1 MLGHIW
7 CSCQLWKFLSIAY
20 WHCQY
25 LGHVMFLLFCF
36 IYSGPGPPHG
46 LLEGSSHLGL
56 LGYHPGD
63 VDHTEGVETV
73 QRANA
78 PREGALHVV
87 TQRPI
92 RTLLLWYLA
101 KRTCFVGRRTDNSF
115 CDFQE
120 QQECLYI
127 WNRVQKMPLCSE
139 VIGDCKSTVISLL
152 YICYLKRDSWIDG
165 DEFKEKA
172 VHIYGSTLWTS
183 NTFDKSLWIMIEGG
197 VTPQNFCILLK
208 CVIFWY
214 KICRTSFSCLIFL
227 MTLNKFHLGHTLNYA
242 IFYLDK

>member
-1 MLGHIW
+1 M
-7 CSCQLWKFLSIAY
+7 
-20 WHCQY
+20 Y

-92 RTLLLWYLA
+92 RKLLLWYLA
-101 KRTCFVGRRTDNSF
+101 KRTCLMGRRTEHSILVI
-115 CDFQE
+115 FQVTGV
-120 QQECLYI
+120 LI
-127 WNRVQKMPLCSE
+127 DLAPSSDVLLCSE

-152 YICYLKRDSWIDG
+152 YICYLKRDSWING
-165 DEFKEKA
+165 DE
-172 VHIYGSTLWTS
+172 
-183 NTFDKSLWIMIEGG
+183 
-197 VTPQNFCILLK
+197 LK
-208 CVIFWY
+208 R
-214 KICRTSFSCLIFL
+214 KQ
-227 MTLNKFHLGHTLNYA
+227 
-242 IFYLDK
+242 